1 MTEAAIATGTRLR
14 LHRLTMVPD
23 VNGVMVGRP
32 DIASYAVFPPEG
44 AEALRMLDSG
54 ASVEAVADWWAQ
66 TCDEELDVDDLLE
79 ALEELQ
85 FIRSDGEEVT
95 ELSVRWQRLGR
106 TVFSAPAWLC
116 YLVLLAAGVTAMYR
130 HPGLRPSYR
139 DIFFTHY
146 LSLIPIALMAT
157 SIPCI
162 LVHESFHALAGRRL
176 GLPSK
181 LSVGRR
187 LYYIVAETNLDA
199 LFSVPRRQR
208 FLPFFAGML
217 ADGLLVALF
226 TLLAAELQAQHAP
239 PWLAG
244 LCLLISFS
252 SILRLVW
259 QLLFYL
265 QTDLYFVIS
274 HALGCAD
281 LQNAARF
288 QIRTQLRRLTR
299 RPAPVSET
307 EWSDRDRLV
316 AKWYAPVFVL
326 GYAFSLGSLAW
337 AGIPTTVRLWSTLV
351 ERLWSHTSLESILD
365 AVSFVLLSTLNWGLL
380 GYISLRDRRR
390 ARAAQTQDQ
399 GA

>member
-44 AEALRMLDSG
+44 AQALRMLDSG
-54 ASVEAVADWWAQ
+54 VSLEAVGAWWAQ
-66 TCDEELDVDDLLE
+66 TCGEALDLDDFLE
-79 ALEELQ
+79 ALEELR
-85 FIRSDGEEVT
+85 FIRPEREPLT

-106 TVFSAPAWLC
+106 AIFSVPAWAC
-116 YLVLLAAGVTAMYR
+116 YAILLAAGITAMIR
-130 HPGLRPSYR
+130 HPWLRPSYR

-176 GLPSK
+176 GLPST
-181 LSVGRR
+181 LSIGRR

-199 LFSVPRRQR
+199 LFSVPRRR
-208 FLPFFAGML
+208 RYLPFLAGML
-217 ADGLLVALF
+217 ADGLLVAIF
-226 TLLAAELQAQHAP
+226 TLLAAELRGRHAP
-239 PWLAG
+239 HWLAG
-244 LCLLISFS
+244 LCLLIAFS
-252 SILRLVW
+252 SLLRLVW

-265 QTDLYFVIS
+265 ETDLYFVMS
-274 HALGCAD
+274 HALGCSD

-299 RPAPVSET
+299 RPAPRPNT

-316 AKWYAPVFVL
+316 ATWYAPVIVL
-326 GYAFSLGSLAW
+326 GYAFSLGSLVW
-337 AGIPTTVRLWSTLV
+337 AGIPTTIRLWSTLI
-351 ERLWSHTSLESILD
+351 ERLWTHTSPESILD

-380 GYISLRDRRR
+380 AYVSLRDRRR
-390 ARAAQTQDQ
+390 ARRARTSDQ